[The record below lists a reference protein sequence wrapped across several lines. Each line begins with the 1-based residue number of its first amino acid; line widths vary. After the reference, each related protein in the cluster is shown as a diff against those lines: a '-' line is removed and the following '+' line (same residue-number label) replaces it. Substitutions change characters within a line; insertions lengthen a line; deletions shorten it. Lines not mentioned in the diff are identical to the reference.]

1 MSRNLIKCASL
12 PVCCFAGF
20 VVLPGRK
27 WVLESGR
34 DYEILIEIYDKDS
47 HKIYPSEVIL
57 TILYIEKIHNS
68 IFIKFEMNL
77 EWHIA

>member
-1 MSRNLIKCASL
+1 MNSY
-12 PVCCFAGF
+12 FAGF

-57 TILYIEKIHNS
+57 LVV
-68 IFIKFEMNL
+68 
-77 EWHIA
+77 